1 MESYQ
6 VDLDF
11 AKAWDQS
18 QGDFSK
24 NLAQNIIKYI
34 KENKIKVETALDIC
48 CGTSNFLNVLNSEG
62 IICFGTEIDQSMIDY
77 SKEKYPSITY
87 QFTPTIPDFKFKN
100 KFGLI
105 TCNHDMINYLESF
118 KEWTNLFESAFKNL
132 DKHGMFIFDFYTKNK
147 LKDWTETSFSSTDFL
162 DCLLNV
168 KSGLFDKTVL
178 SYTYYINYEDYMI
191 KTKSITTECYYETDM
206 IIEALK
212 KVGFKNIQLVDSEL
226 KPITDIESAE
236 RIHIIAKRK

>member
-11 AKAWDQS
+11 AKAWDKS

-24 NLAQNIIKYI
+24 NIATAILRYASA
-34 KENKIKVETALDIC
+34 NKLKIQTALDIC
-48 CGTSNFLNVLNSEG
+48 CGTSNFLSILNDNG

-77 SKEKYPSITY
+77 SKEKYPSLTF
-87 QFTPTIPDFKFKN
+87 QLSSNIPEFNFKN
-100 KFGLI
+100 KFDLI
-105 TCNHDMINYLESF
+105 TCNHDMVNYLENFDEWVELF
-118 KEWTNLFESAFKNL
+118 KSAIKNL
-132 DKHGMFIFDFYTKNK
+132 NKHGVFVFDFYTKNK
-147 LKDWTETSFSSTDFL
+147 LKDWNETSFSSTDSL

-191 KTKSITTECYYETDM
+191 KTKSITTECYYDTQ
-206 IIEALK
+206 IIVDALK
-212 KVGFKNIQLVDSEL
+212 KVGFKNVSLVDGDL
-226 KPITDIESAE
+226 NPITDIESAE
-236 RIHIIAKRK
+236 RIHVIAKRK